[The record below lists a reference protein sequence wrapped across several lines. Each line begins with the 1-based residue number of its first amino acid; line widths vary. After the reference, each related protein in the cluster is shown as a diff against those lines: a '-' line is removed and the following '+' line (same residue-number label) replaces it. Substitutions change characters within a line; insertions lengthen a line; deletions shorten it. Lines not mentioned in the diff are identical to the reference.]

1 MAMATGKAEVTTAG
15 LKVRKGAGLG
25 YPVIATLN
33 RGDMIEFTALT
44 GGWYHIRYNG
54 EPAFVFAQYT
64 KLVSENPEKSEY
76 NVTPVNEQYAV
87 MAAAV
92 NIRREPSVSGEIVGK
107 LFKGDVIEATGETAG
122 WLIFS
127 YKGESGFV
135 MAEYTKKRSKG

>member
-1 MAMATGKAEVTTAG
+1 MATGKAEVTTTG
-15 LKVRKGAGLG
+15 LKVRKGAGLS

-64 KLVSENPEKSEY
+64 RLVSEDPDRSEY
-76 NVTPVNEQYAV
+76 NVTPVSASYKV
-87 MAAAV
+87 MASAV
-92 NIRREPSVSGEIVGK
+92 NIRREPSVSGEVLGK
-107 LFKGDVIEATGETAG
+107 LFKDDIIEATGETAG

-127 YKGESGFV
+127 YKGETGYV
-135 MAEYTKKRSKG
+135 MAEYTKKRSKR

>member
-1 MAMATGKAEVTTAG
+1 MATGKAEVTTTG
-15 LKVRKGAGLG
+15 LKVRKGAGLS

-64 KLVSENPEKSEY
+64 SLVSEDRDRSEY
-76 NVTPVNEQYAV
+76 NVTPVSASYKV
-87 MAAAV
+87 MASAV
-92 NIRREPSVSGEIVGK
+92 NIRREPSVSGEVLGK
-107 LFKGDVIEATGETAG
+107 LFKDDIIEATGETAG

-127 YKGESGFV
+127 YKGETGYV
-135 MAEYTKKRSKG
+135 MAEYTKKRSKR

>member
-1 MAMATGKAEVTTAG
+1 MASGKAVVTTAG

-64 KLVSENPEKSEY
+64 KLVSEDPGRSEY
-76 NVTPVNEQYAV
+76 NVTPLNEQYKV

-92 NIRREPSVSGEIVGK
+92 NIRREPSVAGEIVGK
-107 LFKGDVIEATGETAG
+107 LLKGETIEAVGETAG

-135 MAEYTKKRSKG
+135 MAEYTKKQPKG